1 MAKHVNFGMFWQVY
15 GRQTIE
21 LPDDIDEK
29 DEDAVIDYIK
39 SVWDEIALPTGSY
52 IQDSDEFDPEGG
64 LEIVVD
70 DD

>member
-1 MAKHVNFGMFWQVY
+1 MAKYVNFGMFWQEY

-29 DEDAVIDYIK
+29 DEDAVVEYIK

-64 LEIVVD
+64 LEIVVND
-70 DD
+70 D

>member
-1 MAKHVNFGMFWQVY
+1 MAKHVNFGMFWQEY

-29 DEDAVIDYIK
+29 DEDAVVEYIK